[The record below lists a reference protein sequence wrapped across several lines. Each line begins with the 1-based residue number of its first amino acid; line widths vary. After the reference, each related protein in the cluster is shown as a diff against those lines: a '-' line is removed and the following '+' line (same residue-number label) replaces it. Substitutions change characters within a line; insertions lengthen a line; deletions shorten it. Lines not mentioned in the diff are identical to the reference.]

1 MKYIRLT
8 ACLCIINFFAIGAF
22 AQLSDRVNNPSKF
35 KTGTRPIAG
44 NMGFYLG
51 ISTEDIKT
59 WTAKEDTAT
68 NDSAST
74 AEEIKS
80 IIPLVSLKFYI
91 KDDLVFRVGVKA
103 SKEKTVRDGEIDPA
117 VNGAGGLTSKTDINV
132 TSETYFSPGIEKHF
146 LNSNLLD
153 AYVVG
158 TLPIGYIKEKVVDSW
173 HNDLNDFQENTM
185 TKNSLAYGLEGHIGL
200 QAFIA
205 DLPLALGLE
214 LGLSGIGYRGEK
226 HKNVVSSSIGGV
238 KTDQKYYTLK
248 DDPQN
253 TKYSNLKS
261 NSFDT
266 NGSIRLTLS
275 YYFSK

>member
-1 MKYIRLT
+1 MKYIQPIL
-8 ACLCIINFFAIGAF
+8 CLAIINFFAVASF

-59 WTAKEDTAT
+59 WVAKKDTASK
-68 NDSAST
+68 DSTDTS
-74 AEEIKS
+74 EEIKS
-80 IIPLVSLKFYI
+80 IIPLVSLKFYLR
-91 KDDLVFRVGVKA
+91 DDVVFRIGVKT
-103 SKEKTVRDGEIDPA
+103 SKEKTVRAGSIDPG

-132 TSETYFSPGIEKHF
+132 TSETYFSPAIEKHF

-153 AYVVG
+153 AYIIG
-158 TLPIGYIKEKVVDSW
+158 TLPIGYIKEKVEDGW
-173 HNDLNDFQENTM
+173 RNNLGDFQEHTM

-214 LGLSGIGYRGEK
+214 LGISGIGYRGEK
-226 HKNVVSSSIGGV
+226 HKNMVSSSIGGV
-238 KTDQKYYTLK
+238 PTNQKYYTLK

-253 TKYSNLKS
+253 TKYASLKS

-266 NGSIRLTLS
+266 NGSVRLTLS

>member
-1 MKYIRLT
+1 MKYIKLI
-8 ACLCIINFFAIGAF
+8 ACLTLSFLLADTSL

-51 ISTEDIKT
+51 ISSEDIKS
-59 WTAKEDTAT
+59 WIEEEDTT
-68 NDSAST
+68 ST
-74 AEEIKS
+74 DTVEILKT
-80 IIPLVSLKFYI
+80 IIPMVSLKFYI
-91 KDDLVFRVGVKA
+91 KDDLVFRVGVKT

-117 VNGAGGLTSKTDINV
+117 VNGAGGVTSKTDINV
-132 TSETYFSPGIEKHF
+132 TSETYFSPAIEKHF

-158 TLPIGYIKEKVVDSW
+158 TVPIGYIKEKVEDSW
-173 HNDLNDFQENTM
+173 HNDLGDFQENTM

-214 LGLSGIGYRGEK
+214 LGISGIGYRGEK
-226 HKNVVSSSIGGV
+226 YKNIVSSSIGGV
-238 KTDQKYYTLK
+238 ATDQKYYTYK

-253 TKYSNLKS
+253 NKYSNLKS

-266 NGSIRLTLS
+266 DGSIRLTLS

>member
-1 MKYIRLT
+1 MRYIKLI
-8 ACLCIINFFAIGAF
+8 ACLTLLNVIAVASF

-51 ISTEDIKT
+51 ISSEDIKT
-59 WTAKEDTAT
+59 WLAKEDSTT
-68 NDSAST
+68 QDST
-74 AEEIKS
+74 EEVIKS
-80 IIPLVSLKFYI
+80 IIPLVSLKYYI
-91 KDDLVFRVGVKA
+91 NDDLVFRIGIKA
-103 SKEKTVRDGEIDPA
+103 SKEKTVRDGKIDPA
-117 VNGAGGLTSKTDINV
+117 VNGGNLTSKTDIRV
-132 TSETYFSPGIEKHF
+132 TSETYFSPAIEKHF

-173 HNDLNDFQENTM
+173 HNDLGDFQESTM

-214 LGLSGIGYRGEK
+214 LGISGIGYRGEK
-226 HKNVVSSSIGGV
+226 YKNVVNSSIGGV
-238 KTDQKYYTLK
+238 TTDQKYYTWK

-253 TKYSNLKS
+253 LKYSSLKS

>member
-1 MKYIRLT
+1 MKYIKLI
-8 ACLCIINFFAIGAF
+8 ACFALLNLLAVVSF

-51 ISTEDIKT
+51 ISSEDVKSWIE
-59 WTAKEDTAT
+59 KEDSTST
-68 NDSAST
+68 DST
-74 AEEIKS
+74 EEVIKS
-80 IIPLVSLKFYI
+80 IIPLVSLKYYI
-91 KDDLVFRVGVKA
+91 KDDLVFRVGIKA

-117 VNGAGGLTSKTDINV
+117 VNGAGGLTSKTNINV
-132 TSETYFSPGIEKHF
+132 TSETYFSPAIEKHF

-158 TLPIGYIKEKVVDSW
+158 TVPIGYIKEKVVDSW
-173 HNDLNDFQENTM
+173 HNDLGDFQESTM

-214 LGLSGIGYRGEK
+214 LGISGIGYRGEK
-226 HKNVVSSSIGGV
+226 YKNVVSSSIGGV
-238 KTDQKYYTLK
+238 TTDQKYFTYK

>member
-1 MKYIRLT
+1 MKFIKLIV
-8 ACLCIINFFAIGAF
+8 CLALVNFFATASFG
-22 AQLSDRVNNPSKF
+22 QLSDRVNNPSKF

-51 ISTEDIKT
+51 ISTEDIKS
-59 WTAKEDTAT
+59 WTTEKDTSNEDSSDVVKT
-68 NDSAST
+68 
-74 AEEIKS
+74 
-80 IIPLVSLKFYI
+80 IIPLVSLKFYL
-91 KDDLVFRVGVKA
+91 KDDLVFRVGIKT

-117 VNGAGGLTSKTDINV
+117 VNGAGGLTSKTNINI
-132 TSETYFSPGIEKHF
+132 TSETYFSPAIEKHF
-146 LNSNLLD
+146 LSSNLLD
-153 AYVVG
+153 AYVVA
-158 TLPIGYIKEKVVDSW
+158 TLPVGYIKEKVVDSW
-173 HNDLNDFQENTM
+173 ENNLGDFQDNTM
-185 TKNSLAYGLEGHIGL
+185 TKNSFAYGLEGHIGL

-214 LGLSGIGYRGEK
+214 LGASGIGYRGEK
-226 HKNVVSSSIGGV
+226 HKNVVNTSIGGV
-238 KTDQKYYTLK
+238 ATNQKYFTLK

-266 NGSIRLTLS
+266 NGSIRITLS

>member
-1 MKYIRLT
+1 MNYIKLIG
-8 ACLCIINFFAIGAF
+8 CLLLIHLFADASF

-51 ISTEDIKT
+51 ISSEDIKT
-59 WTAKEDTAT
+59 WVEKEDTTSA
-68 NDSAST
+68 DST
-74 AEEIKS
+74 TEILKS
-80 IIPLVSLKFYI
+80 IIPMVSLKFYI
-91 KDDLVFRVGVKA
+91 KDDLVFRVGVKS

-117 VNGAGGLTSKTDINV
+117 VNGAGGLTSKTDIDV
-132 TSETYFSPGIEKHF
+132 TSEIYFSPAIEKHF

-153 AYVVG
+153 AYIVG

-173 HNDLNDFQENTM
+173 HNDLGDFQENTM
-185 TKNSLAYGLEGHIGL
+185 AKNSLAYGLEGHIGL

-214 LGLSGIGYRGEK
+214 LGISGIGYRGEK
-226 HKNVVSSSIGGV
+226 YKHIVSSSIGGV
-238 KTDQKYYTLK
+238 ATDQTYFTYK

>member
-1 MKYIRLT
+1 MKYFKPII
-8 ACLCIINFFAIGAF
+8 CLAIINFLAFASF

-51 ISTEDIKT
+51 ISSEDIKS
-59 WTAKEDTAT
+59 W
-68 NDSAST
+68 T
-74 AEEIKS
+74 AEEDSTSKDSTDEVVKS

-91 KDDLVFRVGVKA
+91 KDDMVFRVGIKI
-103 SKEKTVRDGEIDPA
+103 SKEKMVRDGLIDPV
-117 VNGAGGLTSKTDINV
+117 VNGAGGLTSKTEINI
-132 TSETYFSPGIEKHF
+132 TSETYFSPAIEKHF

-153 AYVVG
+153 AYIVG

-173 HNDLNDFQENTM
+173 HNDMGDFQEHTM

-214 LGLSGIGYRGEK
+214 LGASGIGYRGEK

-238 KTDQKYYTLK
+238 ATDQTYFTLK

-253 TKYSNLKS
+253 TKYSDLKS
-261 NSFDT
+261 NSFNT

>member
-1 MKYIRLT
+1 MNSIKKIL
-8 ACLCIINFFAIGAF
+8 CLAAICIVAAPAF

-51 ISTEDIKT
+51 VSSEDVKSWIDE
-59 WTAKEDTAT
+59 ADTSK
-68 NDSAST
+68 NDT
-74 AEEIKS
+74 DDVVKS
-80 IIPLVSLKFYI
+80 IIPLVSIKYYI
-91 KDDLVFRVGVKA
+91 KDDLVFRIGFKS
-103 SKEKTVRDGEIDPA
+103 SKEKTVRDGEIDPG
-117 VNGAGGLTSKTDINV
+117 VNGAGGLTSKTDVNI
-132 TSETYFSPGIEKHF
+132 TSETFFSPAIEKHF

-158 TLPIGYIKEKVVDSW
+158 TLPVGYIKEKVVDSW
-173 HNDLNDFQENTM
+173 RNNLGDFTEHTM
-185 TKNSLAYGLEGHIGL
+185 TKNSFAYGLEGHIGL

-205 DLPLALGLE
+205 DLPLAIGLE
-214 LGLSGIGYRGEK
+214 LGASGISYRGEK

-238 KTDQKYYTLK
+238 ATDQTYFTLK

-261 NSFDT
+261 NSFET
-266 NGSIRLTLS
+266 NGSIRVTLS